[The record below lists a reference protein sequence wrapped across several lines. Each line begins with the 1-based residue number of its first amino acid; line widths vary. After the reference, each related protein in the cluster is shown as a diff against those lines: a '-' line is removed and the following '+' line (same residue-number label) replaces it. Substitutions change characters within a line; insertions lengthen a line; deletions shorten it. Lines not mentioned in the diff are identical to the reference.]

1 MDEQVRRRVYLV
13 GLALGIPTLP
23 IVWLTRGPDDPLMR
37 IVYPLFALYLVGVA
51 FALGTRRMAV
61 PTSERQMVVAVALF
75 ELTRLVLAVFGD
87 RDLTAVTAELL
98 ESTFWNVVVV
108 FILAYL
114 AYETR
119 IALRISLGFYA
130 AVVVVLLV
138 RVVPDLA
145 VGASVADAV
154 TYLRIMAFHGVFVV
168 LLYGLAHVKEQL
180 VEERTHVR
188 DMTRLA
194 NTDALTGLANRRAL
208 QDMIDQRIADA
219 RRYGRPLSLLML
231 DLDLF
236 KTINDRHGHPVGD
249 AVLQETAA
257 LLTTVLR
264 TSDLI
269 GRWGGE
275 EFVVIAPET
284 DEVAAEQLAE
294 RCRAELEAHGFAQ
307 VPEGVTVSIGVA
319 SFRPDD
325 VARDLVK
332 RADDALYEAKRAG
345 RNRVELTV

>member
-1 MDEQVRRRVYLV
+1 MNQEVRRRVYLV

-23 IVWLTRGPDDPLMR
+23 VVWLTRGPDDPVMR
-37 IVYPLFALYLVGVA
+37 IAYPLFALYLVGVA
-51 FALGTRRMAV
+51 FALATRRMAV

-75 ELTRLVLAVFGD
+75 ELVRLIVAVFGSQ
-87 RDLTAVTAELL
+87 DLTVVTAELM

-119 IALRISLGFYA
+119 VALRISLGFYA
-130 AVVVVLLV
+130 VIVVVLLV

-145 VGASVADAV
+145 VGASATEAV
-154 TYLRIMAFHGVFVV
+154 TYLRVMAFHGVFVV

-180 VEERTHVR
+180 VEERSHAQ

-194 NTDALTGLANRRAL
+194 HTDVLTGLPNRRAL
-208 QDMIDQRIADA
+208 QETLDQRLADA
-219 RRYGRPLSLLML
+219 QRYDRPLSLLML

-236 KTINDRHGHPVGD
+236 KSINDRHGHPVGD
-249 AVLQETAA
+249 AVLRDTAV
-257 LLTTVLR
+257 LLTSVLR

-284 DEVAAEQLAE
+284 DQAAAEQLAE
-294 RCRAELEAHGFAQ
+294 RCRAELADHVFEQ
-307 VPEGVTVSIGVA
+307 VTEGVTASIGVA
-319 SFRPDD
+319 SFRPHDT
-325 VARDLVK
+325 ARDLVK
-332 RADDALYEAKRAG
+332 RADDGLYEAKRAG
-345 RNRVELTV
+345 RNRVELAV